1 MNDKSNGKHSRYR
14 DLNLI
19 KMKEYI
25 MTKRLLVMAGGT
37 GGHVFPGIA
46 VAKHLQQQGWTI
58 HWIGTADRMEADLVP
73 KHGFDISFIDIS
85 GVRGNG
91 IKRLCAAPFRIL
103 KSVLQARTVIQ
114 NFKPDVVLGMGGFA
128 SGPGGVAAWL
138 QGIPVV
144 LHEQNAA
151 AGLTNRLLAKI
162 AKRVLMAF
170 PGAFSQ
176 GQLVGNPVRE
186 DVLALHQQTRMV
198 KDKLTVLVVGGSL
211 GAKVLNDT
219 LPAALALL
227 PQDKICVRHQVG
239 KNNAAKIN
247 AAYHTAGVTAEFE
260 VTDFIDDMAQAYQQA
275 DVVVC
280 RAGALT
286 VSEVAVAGLPA
297 IFIPLPHAVD
307 DHQTKNAQA
316 LVHAGGAVLMPQD
329 QFNATD
335 LAKLLQQWIDDES
348 QLVAMSD
355 AAKSAAILDAT
366 EQVATACS
374 MLCKER

>member
-1 MNDKSNGKHSRYR
+1 
-14 DLNLI
+14 
-19 KMKEYI
+19 MKDNI

-46 VAKHLQQQGWTI
+46 VAKYLEQQGWAI

-73 KHGFDISFIDIS
+73 QHGFDISFIDIS

-91 IKRLCAAPFRIL
+91 FKRLCLAPFRIL
-103 KSVLQARTVIQ
+103 KSVLQARKVMN

-170 PGAFSQ
+170 PGAFAQ
-176 GQLVGNPVRE
+176 GLLVGNPVRE
-186 DVLALHQQTRMV
+186 DVLALHAQPYV
-198 KDKLTVLVVGGSL
+198 SKDKLTVLVVGGSL
-211 GAKVLNDT
+211 GAKVLNET

-227 PQDKICVRHQVG
+227 PQDKISIRHQVG
-239 KNNAAKIN
+239 KNNSTAVN
-247 AAYHTAGVTAEFE
+247 VAYLSAGVTADIK
-260 VTDFIDDMAQAYQQA
+260 VTDFIDDMAQAYHQA

-307 DHQTKNAQA
+307 DHQTKNAQS
-316 LVHAGGAVLMPQD
+316 LVQAGGAVLIPQR
-329 QFNATD
+329 QLNAVD
-335 LAKLLQQWIDDES
+335 LAKLLQQWIDDEA
-348 QLVAMSD
+348 QLVAMSN

-366 EQVATACS
+366 EQVANACLALS
-374 MLCKER
+374 

>member
-1 MNDKSNGKHSRYR
+1 
-14 DLNLI
+14 
-19 KMKEYI
+19 MKDDI

-46 VAKHLQQQGWTI
+46 VAKYLQQQGWTI

-73 KHGFDISFIDIS
+73 QHGFDISFIDIA

-91 IKRLCAAPFRIL
+91 FKRLCAAPFRIL
-103 KSVLQARTVIQ
+103 KSVWQARKIMQ
-114 NFKPDVVLGMGGFA
+114 AFQPDVVLGMGGFA

-170 PGAFSQ
+170 PGAFIH

-186 DVLALHQQTRMV
+186 AVLALHEQVRV
-198 KDKLTVLVVGGSL
+198 RSDKLTVLVVGGSL
-211 GAKVLNDT
+211 GAKILNDT

-227 PQDKICVRHQVG
+227 PQDKICVRHQAG
-239 KNNAAKIN
+239 NNNTAKVIR
-247 AAYHTAGVTAEFE
+247 AYQAAGVMADIA
-260 VTDFIDDMAQAYQQA
+260 VADFIDDMAQAYHQA
-275 DVVVC
+275 DVIVC

-307 DHQTKNAQA
+307 DHQTKNAQS
-316 LVHAGGAVLMPQD
+316 LVQAGGAVLIPQS
-329 QFNATD
+329 QFNAID
-335 LAKLLQQWIDDES
+335 LAKLLQQWINDDTR
-348 QLVAMSD
+348 LVAMSD
-355 AAKSAAILDAT
+355 AAKTVAILDAT
-366 EQVATACS
+366 EQVAIACS
-374 MLCKER
+374 ALSEER

>member
-1 MNDKSNGKHSRYR
+1 
-14 DLNLI
+14 
-19 KMKEYI
+19 MKDNM

-46 VAKHLQQQGWTI
+46 VATYLQQQGWTI

-73 KHGFDISFIDIS
+73 QHGFDISFIDIS

-91 IKRLCAAPFRIL
+91 FKRLCAAPFRIL
-103 KSVLQARTVIQ
+103 KSVLQARKVMQ
-114 NFKPDVVLGMGGFA
+114 YFKPDVVLGMGGFA

-170 PGAFSQ
+170 PGAFAH

-186 DVLALHQQTRMV
+186 DVLALHEQVRMQ

-211 GAKVLNDT
+211 GAKILNDT

-227 PQDKICVRHQVG
+227 PQEHICVRHQVG
-239 KNNAAKIN
+239 KNNAAKVIS
-247 AAYHTAGVTAEFE
+247 AYQAAGVTAEIE
-260 VTDFIDDMAQAYQQA
+260 VTDFIDDMAQAYGQA

-307 DHQTKNAQA
+307 DHQTKNAQS
-316 LVHAGGAVLMPQD
+316 LVQAGGAVLIPQR
-329 QFNATD
+329 QLNAVD
-335 LAKLLQQWIDDES
+335 LAKLLQQWIDDEAH
-348 QLVAMSD
+348 LVTMSN

-366 EQVATACS
+366 EQVAAACS
-374 MLCKER
+374 ALSEER

>member
-1 MNDKSNGKHSRYR
+1 
-14 DLNLI
+14 
-19 KMKEYI
+19 

-46 VAKHLQQQGWTI
+46 VAKHLEQKGWAI

-73 KHGFDISFIDIS
+73 LHGFDISFIDIS

-91 IKRLCAAPFRIL
+91 LKRLCAAPFRIL
-103 KSVLQARTVIQ
+103 KSVLQARKVMQ
-114 NFKPDVVLGMGGFA
+114 DFKPDVVLGMGGFA

-170 PGAFSQ
+170 PGAFTQ

-186 DVLALHQQTRMV
+186 DVLALHQQVRV
-198 KDKLTVLVVGGSL
+198 KQDKLTVLVVGGSL

-239 KNNAAKIN
+239 KNNTAKVSS
-247 AAYHTAGVTAEFE
+247 AYQAAGVSAEILIA
-260 VTDFIDDMAQAYQQA
+260 DFIDDMAQAYAQA

-307 DHQTKNAQA
+307 DHQTKNAQS
-316 LVHAGGAVLMPQD
+316 LVAAGGAVLIPQP
-329 QFNATD
+329 QFNAAD

-348 QLVAMSD
+348 RLVAMSE
-355 AAKSAAILDAT
+355 AAKTAAILDAT
-366 EQVATACS
+366 EQVAMACS
-374 MLCKER
+374 ALSEER

>member
-1 MNDKSNGKHSRYR
+1 
-14 DLNLI
+14 
-19 KMKEYI
+19 

-46 VAKHLQQQGWTI
+46 VAKYLQQLGWTI

-73 KHGFDISFIDIS
+73 QHGFDISFIDIS

-91 IKRLCAAPFRIL
+91 FKRLCAAPFRIL
-103 KSVLQARTVIQ
+103 KSVLQARKVLQ
-114 NFKPDVVLGMGGFA
+114 DFKPDVVLGMGGFA

-170 PGAFSQ
+170 PGAFAH

-186 DVLALHQQTRMV
+186 DVLALHEQVRM
-198 KDKLTVLVVGGSL
+198 KKGKLTVLVVGGSL

-227 PQDKICVRHQVG
+227 PQDRICVRHQVG
-239 KNNAAKIN
+239 KNNTAKVSS
-247 AAYHTAGVTAEFE
+247 AYQASGVTAEIE
-260 VTDFIDDMAQAYQQA
+260 VADFIDDMAQAYAQA

-307 DHQTKNAQA
+307 DHQTKNAQS
-316 LVHAGGAVLMPQD
+316 LVQAGGAVLIPQS
-329 QFNATD
+329 QFSAVD
-335 LAKLLQQWIDDES
+335 LAKLLQQWIDDEAH
-348 QLVAMSD
+348 LVTMSNS
-355 AAKSAAILDAT
+355 AKSAAILDAT

-374 MLCKER
+374 ALSEER